1 MVVKNNT
8 LIIVESNGKCKKIEK
23 FTGHKCIASFGHV
36 YALKP
41 SLDWFDE
48 NKIEPEYILSKG
60 KEKIISKLKQEAKK
74 ASNVIIASDLD
85 REGEAIAANL
95 IDLLKLDVKKTD
107 RITFN
112 EISEKAL
119 KTALDNPG
127 RLNEKLYNSQKA
139 RAIIDLLFGFTVSP
153 FLSRHLNTFALS
165 AGRCQTPALRI
176 CMERQ
181 KEQIVGDTS
190 LSISGS
196 AKCVPKISH
205 IKPSVTSPEKWLENL
220 SNQKFVVK
228 NIKNREVK
236 EKPPPPF
243 ITSTLQQTAYAKHNF
258 SPKHTMQLAQ
268 KLYEGGYITYMRTDS
283 VILSSQFQDQAQEWI
298 TKEYGD
304 KYVQKRQYSKG
315 SKRTQDAHEAIRP
328 INLSSKLPS
337 DSQQSKLYN
346 LIKLRAI
353 GSQMAEA
360 IYSESKV
367 TFQTNRT
374 KTTYDTWESIFK
386 KIIFDGYTKLKNLS
400 KDETNKDDCSPKI
413 KIGDELNILK
423 VIVKEH
429 AKTPPVPYNPASLVK
444 TLEKSGIGRPSTY
457 STIIDRIQDK
467 GYVVLG
473 TNIVLDTELNSWELN
488 KGKIK
493 ESKYIQKIGGQSNVF
508 VVTPLGEQV
517 CNFFEN
523 STIESIVS
531 VDFTSK
537 MENDLDSIANGSM
550 KWTNL
555 VNRFYKELSSKI
567 KKQPK
572 PPPRSAKTKNW
583 IEILDTD
590 SSGNITGILKSL
602 YGYSIAKENNGKIEY
617 APMPPKTSPQDI
629 TIKIANKMLSLPIKI
644 NDKIE
649 LKLGKYG
656 WYANDGNRNVS
667 LGNEKDIPSTKDVV
681 EAFQKKPTSDI
692 IKKIDDKWSLRKK
705 NDSHYLMYILGN
717 GKKPLFYPVSDIS
730 GQWDTKRCEQ
740 IQKKYIDKK

>member
-1 MVVKNNT
+1 MVKNNT

-23 FTGHKCIASFGHV
+23 YTGHKCIASFGHV

-41 SLDWFDE
+41 SLDWFNP
-48 NKIEPEYILSKG
+48 NKIEPEYIICKG

-74 ASNVIIASDLD
+74 ASRVIIASDLD

-95 IDLLKLDVKKTD
+95 MDLLKLNVKKTD

-112 EISEKAL
+112 EISERAL
-119 KTALDNPG
+119 KEAIDNPG
-127 RLNEKLYNSQKA
+127 KLNQNLYDSQKA

-153 FLSRHLNTFALS
+153 FLSKHLNTFALS

-181 KEQIVGDTS
+181 QEQKVGEKS
-190 LSISGS
+190 LIISAS
-196 AKCVPKISH
+196 AKSVPKITH
-205 IKPSVTSPEKWLENL
+205 IKPRVTSPEKWLQNL
-220 SNQKFVVK
+220 IPQKFVVK
-228 NIKNREVK
+228 DISTRDKK

-283 VILSSQFQDQAQEWI
+283 VTLSSQFQNQAEEWI
-298 TKEYGD
+298 IKEFGD
-304 KYVQKRQYSKG
+304 KYFQKRQYSKG
-315 SKRTQDAHEAIRP
+315 NKRTQDAHEAIRP
-328 INLSSKLPS
+328 INLLSQNPS

-346 LIKLRAI
+346 LIKLRSI

-360 IYSESKV
+360 VYSESKF
-367 TFQTNRT
+367 TLETSRT
-374 KTTYDTWESIFK
+374 KTVKDIWESIFRK
-386 KIIFDGYTKLKNLS
+386 LIFDGYTKLKGAS
-400 KDETNKDDCSPKI
+400 EGSSETAPPKL
-413 KIGDELNILK
+413 KKGDELNILQ
-423 VIVKEH
+423 VTVKEH
-429 AKTPPVPYNPASLVK
+429 AKTPPAPYNPASLVK

-473 TNIVLDTELNSWELN
+473 TNIVLDAELNSWELS

-493 ESKYIQKIGGQSNVF
+493 ESKYTQKIGGQSNVF
-508 VVTPLGEQV
+508 MVTPLGERV
-517 CNFFEN
+517 CEFFKN

-537 MENDLDSIANGSM
+537 MENDLDSIANGNM
-550 KWTNL
+550 KWKDL
-555 VNRFYKELSSKI
+555 VKKFDKELTSKI

-572 PPPRSAKTKNW
+572 PEKTSNKTRNW
-583 IEILDTD
+583 IKVLDTD
-590 SSGNITGILKSL
+590 SSGNNIGIVKSL
-602 YGYSIAKENNGKIEY
+602 YGYSIAKEIDGKLTY
-617 APMPPKTSPQDI
+617 APMPPKTSPEQMLLQD
-629 TIKIANKMLSLPIKI
+629 ANKMLSLPIKI
-644 NDKIE
+644 TDKIE
-649 LKLGKYG
+649 LKLGQYG
-656 WYANDGNRNVS
+656 WYANDGTRNVG
-667 LGNEKDIPSTKDVV
+667 LGNEKEFPSKKEILD
-681 EAFQKKPTSDI
+681 AFDKKPTSNI

-730 GQWDTKRCEQ
+730 GQWNTKRAEE
-740 IQKKYIDKK
+740 IRKKYINKS